1 SPSSRD
7 GEARSR
13 TMTPGQ
19 RVAHYAVVS
28 AVIGMSYA
36 AGIDRVRFF
45 KDESHWI
52 ATSYYLEAFL
62 GVPID

>member
-1 SPSSRD
+1 
-7 GEARSR
+7 
-13 TMTPGQ
+13 MTPGQ

-62 GVPID
+62 GVRID